1 MPAENEINFLNI
13 FQMIPEH
20 ILVIETVF
28 FINHISSFSL
38 LCKKKK
44 NSFQFFNNY

>member
-28 FINHISSFSL
+28 LLNHISSFSL
-38 LCKKKK
+38 LCTKKK
-44 NSFQFFNNY
+44 